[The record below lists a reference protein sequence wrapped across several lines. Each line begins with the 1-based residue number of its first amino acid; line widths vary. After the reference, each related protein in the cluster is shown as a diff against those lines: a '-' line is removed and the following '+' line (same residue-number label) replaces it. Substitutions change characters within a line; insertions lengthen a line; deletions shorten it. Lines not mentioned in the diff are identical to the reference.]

1 MSPKGLSIAL
11 IALASSVA
19 LAGQQP
25 PVFRAESNFV
35 ELDAIVTDH
44 QGRFVPGLTASD
56 FIVREGSTT
65 APVQTF
71 DVVDLPTPSR
81 PSASPSARVRFSP
94 TIAVPEGE
102 LNGRL
107 YLLYFDVPSGGMGL
121 LKARDLAKTFVT
133 RYMQPGDTAAVWD
146 AQAVAA
152 TIRFTDD
159 KTALLSAV
167 SRLDGGITTSGD
179 QVMIDQTGHLRDA
192 AELLRGIQGRRK
204 SLMLFSTGF
213 PTLVLSSRS
222 VGLHSANWLPA
233 TSDLRAVFQPFASPS
248 PFDITGL
255 ADVHIY
261 TIDVRGLMAP
271 PLGLAHASQP
281 GSSGEAESARVL
293 EQMTSADNLRSI
305 ADETGAV
312 SIVATN
318 DFSTGFE
325 RIVEDNSQYYVLG
338 YRSSRMSSR
347 DGFVSVKVEMV
358 RPGLTVRARTGYLVR

>member
-1 MSPKGLSIAL
+1 MSPKGLSVAV

-44 QGRFVPGLTASD
+44 QGHFVPGLTASD

-65 APVQTF
+65 APVETF

-94 TIAVPEGE
+94 TLVVPAGE

-107 YLLYFDVPSGGMGL
+107 YLLYFDVPGSMGL

-133 RYMQPGDTAAVWD
+133 NYMQPGDTAAVWD
-146 AQAVAA
+146 AQALAS
-152 TIRFTDD
+152 TITFTDD
-159 KTALLSAV
+159 KAALLRSV
-167 SRLDGGITTSGD
+167 SRLDGGITMSGD
-179 QVMIDQTGHLRDA
+179 QVMVDQTGHLRDA

-204 SLMLFSTGF
+204 SLMLFSTGL
-213 PTLVLSSRS
+213 PTLVLSGRTA
-222 VGLHSANWLPA
+222 GLHSANWLPA
-233 TSDLRAVFQPFASPS
+233 TSDLRTVFQPLGSPS

-271 PLGLAHASQP
+271 RLGLANDSQP
-281 GSSGEAESARVL
+281 GFSGEADSARIL

-312 SIVATN
+312 SIVGTN
-318 DFSTGFE
+318 DFSAGFE

-338 YRSSRMSSR
+338 YRSSRVSSR

-358 RPGLTVRARTGYLVR
+358 RPELTVRARTGYLVR

>member
-1 MSPKGLSIAL
+1 MSFKGSSIAVL
-11 IALASSVA
+11 ALASSVA

-44 QGRFVPGLTASD
+44 QGHFVPGLTASD
-56 FIVREGSTT
+56 FTVREGTT
-65 APVQTF
+65 AAAVETF
-71 DVVDLPTPSR
+71 DVVDLPIPSR
-81 PSASPSARVRFSP
+81 PSASQTARARFSP
-94 TIAVPEGE
+94 TITVPDGE

-107 YLLYFDVPSGGMGL
+107 YLLYFDVPGSMGL

-133 RYMQPGDTAAVWD
+133 SYMQPGDTAAVWD
-146 AQAVAA
+146 AQALAA
-152 TIRFTDD
+152 TVRFTGD
-159 KTALLSAV
+159 KAALLKEV
-167 SRLDGGITTSGD
+167 SRLDGGVTMSGD
-179 QVMIDQTGHLRDA
+179 QVMVDQTSHLRDA

-204 SLMLFSTGF
+204 SLLLFSTGL
-213 PTLVLSSRS
+213 PTLVLSRRTA
-222 VGLHSANWLPA
+222 GLYSANWLPA
-233 TSDLRAVFQPFASPS
+233 TSDIRGVFQPLASPS

-271 PLGLAHASQP
+271 PLGLARASQP
-281 GSSGEAESARVL
+281 GLSGEAETERTL
-293 EQMTSADNLRSI
+293 EQITSVDNLRSI
-305 ADETGAV
+305 ADETAAV
-312 SIVATN
+312 SIVSTN

-338 YRSSRMSSR
+338 YRSSRVSSHE
-347 DGFVSVKVEMV
+347 GFVSVRVELD

>member
-1 MSPKGLSIAL
+1 MSPKGLTIAV

-25 PVFRAESNFV
+25 QVFRAESNFV
-35 ELDAIVTDH
+35 ELDAIVTDC
-44 QGRFVPGLTASD
+44 QGHFVPGLTASD
-56 FIVREGSTT
+56 FIVREGSTI
-65 APVQTF
+65 APVETF

-81 PSASPSARVRFSP
+81 PAASQSARVRFSP
-94 TIAVPEGE
+94 TITVPKGE

-107 YLLYFDVPSGGMGL
+107 YLLYFDVPSVGMGL

-133 RYMQPGDTAAVWD
+133 TYMQPGDTAAVWD
-146 AQAVAA
+146 AQALAA

-159 KTALLSAV
+159 KAALLSAV

-179 QVMIDQTGHLRDA
+179 QIMVDQTGHLRDA

-213 PTLVLSSRS
+213 PTLVLSGRS

-233 TSDLRAVFQPFASPS
+233 TGDLRAVFESLASPS
-248 PFDITGL
+248 PIDITGL

-271 PLGLAHASQP
+271 PLGLADV
-281 GSSGEAESARVL
+281 SGEPESERIL
-293 EQMTSADNLRSI
+293 DQMTSADNLRSI

-312 SIVATN
+312 SIVGTN
-318 DFSTGFE
+318 DFSRGFE

-338 YRSSRMSSR
+338 YRSSRVSSR
-347 DGFVSVKVEMV
+347 NRFVSVKVEMV

>member
-1 MSPKGLSIAL
+1 MSSKGLSVAV

-19 LAGQQP
+19 LGGQQP

-44 QGRFVPGLTASD
+44 QGQFVPGLTASD
-56 FIVREGSTT
+56 FSVREGSTT
-65 APVQTF
+65 ASVETF

-81 PSASPSARVRFSP
+81 PSVSPSARVRFSP
-94 TIAVPEGE
+94 TIAVPDGE

-107 YLLYFDVPSGGMGL
+107 YLLYFDVPGHMAL

-133 RYMQPGDTAAVWD
+133 SYMQPGDTAAVWD
-146 AQAVAA
+146 AQAPAA
-152 TIRFTDD
+152 TVTFTDD
-159 KTALLSAV
+159 KAALLKEI
-167 SRLDGGITTSGD
+167 SRLDGGMTMSGD
-179 QVMIDQTGHLRDA
+179 QVMVDQTGHLRDA

-204 SLMLFSTGF
+204 SLMLFSTGL
-213 PTLVLSSRS
+213 PTLVLSGRTP
-222 VGLHSANWLPA
+222 GLHSANWLPA
-233 TSDLRAVFQPFASPS
+233 TSDLRAVFQPLAAPS
-248 PFDITGL
+248 PLDITGL

-271 PLGLAHASQP
+271 PLGLVNGSGP
-281 GSSGEAESARVL
+281 GFSGEAESERIL
-293 EQMTSADNLRSI
+293 DQMTSADNLRSI

-312 SIVATN
+312 SIVGTN

-325 RIVEDNSQYYVLG
+325 RIVEDNSRYYVLG
-338 YRSSRMSSR
+338 YRSSRVSSR
-347 DGFVSVKVEMV
+347 DRFVTVKVELD

>member
-1 MSPKGLSIAL
+1 MSPKGLSVAV

-35 ELDAIVTDH
+35 ELDAIVTDP
-44 QGRFVPGLTASD
+44 QGHFVPGLTASD

-65 APVQTF
+65 ASVETF

-81 PSASPSARVRFSP
+81 PSASPPARVRFSP
-94 TIAVPEGE
+94 AIAVPDGE
-102 LNGRL
+102 LSGRL
-107 YLLYFDVPSGGMGL
+107 YLLYFDVPGVMGL

-133 RYMQPGDTAAVWD
+133 SYMQPGDTAAVWD
-146 AQAVAA
+146 AQALAA

-159 KTALLSAV
+159 KAELLREV
-167 SRLDGGITTSGD
+167 SRLDGGMTMSGD
-179 QVMIDQTGHLRDA
+179 PVMVDQTGHLRDA

-204 SLMLFSTGF
+204 SLMLFSTGL
-213 PTLVLSSRS
+213 PTMVLSGRS
-222 VGLHSANWLPA
+222 EGLHLANWLPA
-233 TSDLRAVFQPFASPS
+233 TSDLRNVFQPKASPS

-271 PLGLAHASQP
+271 PLRLGDSSPPGL
-281 GSSGEAESARVL
+281 SGGADSERIL
-293 EQMTSADNLRSI
+293 EQMTSADTLRSI

-312 SIVATN
+312 SIVGTN

-338 YRSSRMSSR
+338 YRSSRVSSR

-358 RPGLTVRARTGYLVR
+358 RSGLTVRARTGYLVR